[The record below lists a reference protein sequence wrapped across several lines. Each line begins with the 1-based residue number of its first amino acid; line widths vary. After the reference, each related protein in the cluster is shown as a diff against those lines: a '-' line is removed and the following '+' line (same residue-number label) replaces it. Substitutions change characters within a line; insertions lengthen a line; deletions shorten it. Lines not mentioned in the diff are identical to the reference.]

1 MRTFS
6 ALAMLGLGAVL
17 LSAPA
22 LADDVTGVKKMI
34 CTTIQVTECFA
45 DGGCVSGQ
53 PENWNIPRFTRVDL
67 TEMTLETT
75 AASGESRTTPIER
88 IEREGDDVFAQGAE
102 GGKGFSFLLDE
113 DTGTTSAA
121 IVLEGSVL
129 ATFGVCT
136 PTESSQ

>member
-1 MRTFS
+1 MNRIS
-6 ALAMLGLGAVL
+6 ALLMLCGGVL
-17 LSAPA
+17 LLAAP
-22 LADDVTGVKKMI
+22 LPADDVTGANKMI

-53 PENWNIPRFTRVDL
+53 PENWNIPRFTRVNLDD
-67 TEMTLETT
+67 MTLETT

-88 IEREGDDVFAQGAE
+88 VEREGDDVFFQGAE

-121 IVLEGSVL
+121 ITLEGSVL
-129 ATFGVCT
+129 ASFGVCT
-136 PTESSQ
+136 PIQPSP